1 MGKEPFMWPKSLDPR
16 SPMFAGRCINDRHDW
31 IWFTFASS
39 LTSRHSPSCLSE
51 FRVIVADVA
60 SQIVV
65 VADVDSERI
74 IDYAESGTT

>member
-1 MGKEPFMWPKSLDPR
+1 MSSDMWLLD
-16 SPMFAGRCINDRHDW
+16 AARHQIDQLSALR
-31 IWFTFASS
+31 ISV
-39 LTSRHSPSCLSE
+39 HQSCLSE